1 LQILKRLPM
10 GAFVAV
16 SISALLGGCGGGA
29 PDVADSIKELKNYYL
44 KSPPNTGWEI
54 MSISAENEQKLVV
67 DMRVVS
73 ESDLNKIAS
82 VSRMQQFAI
91 AKLACPITSDD
102 LRSKIGKDTEV
113 WVRLNS
119 DTKVLTLSI
128 CPH

>member
-1 LQILKRLPM
+1 MQNLIKLPLTIFSV
-10 GAFVAV
+10 AAVAV
-16 SISALLGGCGGGA
+16 FLNSCGSGA
-29 PDVADSIKELKNYYL
+29 PNIADSIKELKNYYL

-67 DMRVVS
+67 DMRVIS

-119 DTKVLTLSI
+119 ETEVLTLSI